1 MKLKLLSLNL
11 ILLFASCSNCRM
23 DVKEIPLTFETLRV
37 DSLLIGKS
45 YGMLLKG
52 SDLLIA
58 DNKADS
64 LFHWVD
70 LDNLT
75 SKEVGQIGQGPK
87 EYLSFGNFYSTDWRC
102 GFYDSRLRCSSV
114 IEFSRQNVI
123 LRKEVSYSSLDY
135 RNYRVAPTAFNTYI
149 GIEPYKRGGFSIV
162 DSVGTLIKVVGE
174 QPYRD
179 ETERKIPELAR
190 AMAYQGYIVT
200 SPAGDRLVHAIYT
213 SPMIYFYKVSL
224 TDVTLVN
231 SVIESYPEYRPE
243 LGDNSYA
250 SAMNRKNIL
259 GYMAL
264 AVTDKYVYALFSGQ
278 STEEAGLS
286 AFCGSVI
293 RVYDWEGVL
302 QKVYTSNTDMT
313 TFCVSPDDRTIYA
326 VGLVEDYELLKA
338 ELE

>member
-1 MKLKLLSLNL
+1 MKL
-11 ILLFASCSNCRM
+11 ILLFLNWVLLLASCSNCRI

-149 GIEPYKRGGFSIV
+149 GIGPYKKGLFSIV

-179 ETERKIPELAR
+179 ETERKIPDLAR

-213 SPMIYFYKVSL
+213 SPMIYFYKVSP

-250 SAMNRKNIL
+250 SAMNRKNKL